1 MSAIEF
7 LDTNILVYAYHSGE
21 LHKQKIAQSLIERCL
36 LGEIVLSSQV
46 LAEFATTVLHKVRP
60 AMRPADLRALFNVLT
75 PIKLVP
81 LDAGVVHRAVQAHEH
96 YGLHFYDGLIV
107 AAAERGGCERIWSE
121 DLNAGQRYFGI
132 VVENPFV

>member
-7 LDTNILVYAYHSGE
+7 LDTNILVYAYHSAE

-46 LAEFATTVLHKVRP
+46 LAEFAPTGLHKVRP
-60 AMRPADLRALFNVLT
+60 AMRPADLRALFNALT

-81 LDAGVVHRAVQAHEH
+81 LDADVVRLAVQAHEH

-107 AAAERGGCERIWSE
+107 AAAERGGCARIWSE
-121 DLNAGQRYFGI
+121 DLNAGQKYFGV